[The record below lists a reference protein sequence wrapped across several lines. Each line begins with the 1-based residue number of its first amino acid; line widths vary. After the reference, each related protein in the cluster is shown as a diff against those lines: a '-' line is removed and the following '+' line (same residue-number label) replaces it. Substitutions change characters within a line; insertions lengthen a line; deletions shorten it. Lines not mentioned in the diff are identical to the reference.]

1 LKEFSISKKEII
13 SNKNEFDQVFNSG
26 KTIYSNSRK
35 LKAIFYINNNAESEG
50 LKVAFA
56 VHKKAG
62 SAVWRN
68 RVKRLLRESFRL
80 NKSVLSDSLKNVF
93 LLVVFSLNTINQRNH
108 IKIKLS
114 DIMSEVI
121 ELMNKIRVEMEYELQ
136 L

>member
-1 LKEFSISKKEII
+1 MKEFAVSKKEII
-13 SNKNEFDQVFNSG
+13 STKNEFDQVFNSG

-35 LKAIFYINNNAESEG
+35 LKAIFYINNTESEEF
-50 LKVAFA
+50 KVAFA

-80 NKSVLSDSLKNVF
+80 NKGVLSESLKNVF

-114 DIMSEVI
+114 DILSDMI
-121 ELMNKIRVEMEYELQ
+121 ELMNKIRVELEYELQ

>member
-1 LKEFSISKKEII
+1 MKEFAVSKKEII
-13 SNKNEFDQVFNSG
+13 STKNEFNQVFNSG

-35 LKAIFYINNNAESEG
+35 LKAIFYINKNSGSGE

-80 NKSVLSDSLKNVF
+80 NKIVLSESIKNVL
-93 LLVVFSLNTINQRNH
+93 LLVVFSLNSINQRNH
-108 IKIKLS
+108 INIKLADVMS
-114 DIMSEVI
+114 DVV
-121 ELMNKIRVEMEYELQ
+121 ELMNKIKVELEYELQ

>member
-1 LKEFSISKKEII
+1 LKEFAATKKEII
-13 SNKNEFDQVFNSG
+13 STKNEFNQVFNSG

-35 LKAIFYINNNAESEG
+35 LKAIFYINYNTESEG

-80 NKSVLSDSLKNVF
+80 NKGVLSESLKNVF

-114 DIMSEVI
+114 DIVSDVI

>member
-1 LKEFSISKKEII
+1 LKEFAVSKKEII
-13 SNKNEFDQVFNSG
+13 STKNEFDQVFNSG
-26 KTIYSNSRK
+26 KIIYSNSRK
-35 LKAIFYINNNAESEG
+35 LKAIFYINKDSDSEG
-50 LKVAFA
+50 FKVAFA

-80 NKSVLSDSLKNVF
+80 NKGVLSESLKNVF

-108 IKIKLS
+108 LKIGLS
-114 DIMSEVI
+114 DIINDMI
-121 ELMNKIRVEMEYELQ
+121 ELINKIKVEMKYELQ

>member
-1 LKEFSISKKEII
+1 MKEFAVSKKEII
-13 SNKNEFDQVFNSG
+13 STKNEFDRVFNSG

-35 LKAIFYINNNAESEG
+35 LKAIFYINDNTESEG
-50 LKVAFA
+50 FKVAFA

-80 NKSVLSDSLKNVF
+80 NKGILSESLKNVY

-108 IKIKLS
+108 IKIKFS
-114 DIMSEVI
+114 DIMSDMI
-121 ELMNKIRVEMEYELQ
+121 ELMIKIRFELEYELQ

>member
-1 LKEFSISKKEII
+1 MKEFAVSKKEII
-13 SNKNEFDQVFNSG
+13 SAKIEFDQVFNSG

-35 LKAIFYINNNAESEG
+35 LKAIFYINKNSGSEG
-50 LKVAFA
+50 FKVAFA
-56 VHKKAG
+56 VHTKAG

-80 NKSVLSDSLKNVF
+80 NKGVISESLRNVF

-108 IKIKLS
+108 LKIKLS
-114 DIMSEVI
+114 DIMSDVI
-121 ELMNKIRVEMEYELQ
+121 ELMNKIRVETEYELQ

>member
-1 LKEFSISKKEII
+1 MKEFAVSKKEII
-13 SNKNEFDQVFNSG
+13 CTKNEFDQVFNSG

-35 LKAIFYINNNAESEG
+35 LKAIFYINKNTGSEG

-80 NKSVLSDSLKNVF
+80 HKGVLSESLKNVF
-93 LLVVFSLNTINQRNH
+93 LSVVFSLNTINQRNQ

-114 DIMSEVI
+114 DIISDMI

>member
-1 LKEFSISKKEII
+1 MKEFAVSKKEIL
-13 SNKNEFDQVFNSG
+13 SSKNEFNQVYNSG

-35 LKAIFYINNNAESEG
+35 LKAIFYINKDAGSEG
-50 LKVAFA
+50 LRVAFA

-62 SAVWRN
+62 TAVWRN

-80 NKSVLSDSLKNVF
+80 NRGIFSDSLKSMM
-93 LLVVFSLNTINQRNH
+93 LLVVFSLNSINQRNH

-114 DIMSEVI
+114 DIVSDVV
-121 ELMNKIRVEMEYELQ
+121 ELMNKIKVELDYELQ

>member
-1 LKEFSISKKEII
+1 MKEFTISKKEII
-13 SNKNEFDQVFNSG
+13 SSKNEFDRVFNSG

-35 LKAIFYINNNAESEG
+35 LKAIFYINNDTESEG

-62 SAVWRN
+62 SAFWRN

-80 NKSVLSDSLKNVF
+80 NKGVLSESLKNVF

-114 DIMSEVI
+114 DILSDVI

>member
-1 LKEFSISKKEII
+1 MKEFSISKKEII
-13 SNKNEFDQVFNSG
+13 NTKNEFDQVFNSG

-35 LKAIFYINNNAESEG
+35 LKAIFYINKNAGSEG
-50 LKVAFA
+50 FKVAFA
-56 VHKKAG
+56 VHTKAG

-80 NKSVLSDSLKNVF
+80 NKGVLSASLKNVF

-114 DIMSEVI
+114 DIVSDVI